1 MNFHL
6 PRSGLQEDPTMK
18 YPMLVLLAGAL
29 TLGLAT
35 DSAQAS
41 SAKSKAKAA
50 RAMAQTNMDGN
61 QADVKLTKGAKCGV
75 NVGTVTVQKGARAP
89 REVNTTVKG
98 DVISVCK

>member
-1 MNFHL
+1 
-6 PRSGLQEDPTMK
+6 MK
-18 YPMLVLLAGAL
+18 RLSLLLLAV
-29 TLGLAT
+29 TLAF
-35 DSAQAS
+35 SASNADAS

-50 RAMAQTNMDGN
+50 RAIAAANMEGN
-61 QADVKLTKGAKCGV
+61 QADMKLTKGAKCGV